1 MQGCVSQRYLPFALH
16 IPSNAIHYNLIIVI
30 TLDWLYLGFLTQE
43 SSLAQI
49 CTLSAFTRNLQR
61 HSAPTVGFEPT
72 DLSAHQ
78 FSRLLAYNHLH
89 TLAWFPYKTTL
100 KASSQLGQL
109 SYNRTSG
116 NLPESPTTA
125 PHGHWSYLSGK
136 VFSQD
141 FLAGWFILFSGKM
154 DAKGLEPVTAE
165 LWARCSNQ
173 LS

>member
-16 IPSNAIHYNLIIVI
+16 IPSNAIHYNIIIVI

-61 HSAPTVGFEPT
+61 HSTPTVGFEPT

-89 TLAWFPYKTTL
+89 TLAYSLIKPPSALRLYTL
-100 KASSQLGQL
+100 PGIFQNHRLLLLTVIGLISLEKFFH
-109 SYNRTSG
+109 RT
-116 NLPESPTTA
+116 
-125 PHGHWSYLSGK
+125 
-136 VFSQD
+136 F
-141 FLAGWFILFSGKM
+141 
-154 DAKGLEPVTAE
+154 
-165 LWARCSNQ
+165 
-173 LS
+173 

>member
-1 MQGCVSQRYLPFALH
+1 MLHPPQVQGCVSQRYLPFALH

-49 CTLSAFTRNLQR
+49 CTLSVFTRNLQR
-61 HSAPTVGFEPT
+61 HSTPTVGFEPT

-89 TLAWFPYKTTL
+89 TLAYSLIKPL
-100 KASSQLGQL
+100 CQ
-109 SYNRTSG
+109 NTSG

-125 PHGHWSYLSGK
+125 THGLWSYLSGK
-136 VFSQD
+136 VFY
-141 FLAGWFILFSGKM
+141 K
-154 DAKGLEPVTAE
+154 V
-165 LWARCSNQ
+165 C
-173 LS
+173 

>member
-49 CTLSAFTRNLQR
+49 CTLSVFTRNLQR
-61 HSAPTVGFEPT
+61 HSTPTVGFEPT

-89 TLAWFPYKTTL
+89 TLAYSLIKPL
-100 KASSQLGQL
+100 CQ
-109 SYNRTSG
+109 NTSG

-125 PHGHWSYLSGK
+125 THGLWSYLSGK

-141 FLAGWFILFSGKM
+141 FASRLRILSSGKM
-154 DAKGLEPVTAE
+154 TPAGLEPSITT
-165 LWARCSNQ
+165 LKGLCPR
-173 LS
+173 L